1 MHYGRT
7 LALRGDLPGIQCDAP
22 LSGNTYMSV
31 DQPRNLSASVR
42 QRLLN
47 IAKRDGEAFDL
58 VLTRYALERLL
69 YRLGQSQYHG
79 QFLLKGAMLFAV
91 WGGESHRPTRDVDLL
106 GFGSSELPQVV
117 QIFQDICQEAVES
130 DGLEFLPDTVR
141 AMEIR
146 EDQEYQGVRVS
157 FEARLGNAV
166 IPIQI
171 DIGYGDAVTP
181 APEDITYPTVL
192 DFAAPKLRAYPI
204 YTVVAE
210 KFQAMVWLGIANSRM
225 KDFYDIWIIMQK
237 FPFEGHV
244 LSTAIE
250 ATFARRK
257 TPLPT
262 EAPLALTLTFA
273 NDAGKQTQWKAF
285 LRKNALP
292 ASGMAFPDII
302 KALHDFLMPPT
313 LASTKGLAFK
323 TQWPVGGLW
332 QPETEQI

>member
-1 MHYGRT
+1 
-7 LALRGDLPGIQCDAP
+7 
-22 LSGNTYMSV
+22 MSI
-31 DQPRNLSASVR
+31 DQPSNLPASVR

-91 WGGESHRPTRDVDLL
+91 WGGEAHRPTRDVDLL

-117 QIFQDICQEAVES
+117 QIFQDICQEAVEP
-130 DGLEFLPDTVR
+130 DGLEFLPATMR
-141 AMEIR
+141 AIEIR

-171 DIGYGDAVTP
+171 DIGYCDAVTP

-192 DFAAPKLRAYPI
+192 DFAAPKIRAYPI
-204 YTVVAE
+204 YSVVAE

-225 KDFYDIWIIMQK
+225 KDFYDILVIMQK
-237 FPFEGHV
+237 FPLEGQV

-250 ATFARRK
+250 ATFARRQ

-262 EAPLALTLTFA
+262 EAPLALAKVFA
-273 NDAGKQTQWKAF
+273 NDAAKQTQWKAF

-292 ASGMAFPDII
+292 VDDLAFPEII
-302 KALHDFLMPPT
+302 TALHDFLMPPT
-313 LASTKGLAFK
+313 LASAKGLAFNANWPAGGSWQSK
-323 TQWPVGGLW
+323 TDTIAPGNA
-332 QPETEQI
+332 PTHRKKKSIK

>member
-1 MHYGRT
+1 
-7 LALRGDLPGIQCDAP
+7 
-22 LSGNTYMSV
+22 MSV
-31 DQPRNLSASVR
+31 SQPSNLPASVR

-47 IAKRDGEAFDL
+47 IAKRDGEAFEL

-91 WGGESHRPTRDVDLL
+91 WGGEAHRPTRDVDLL
-106 GFGSSELPQVV
+106 GFGTSELSQVV
-117 QIFQDICQEAVES
+117 KIFQDICQVSVEA
-130 DGLEFLPDTVR
+130 DGLEFLPDTMR
-141 AMEIR
+141 AIEIR

-192 DFAAPKLRAYPI
+192 DFSAPKLRAYPI
-204 YTVVAE
+204 YSVVAE

-237 FPFEGHV
+237 FPFEGHI
-244 LSTAIE
+244 LGEAIE
-250 ATFARRK
+250 ATFARRQ

-262 EAPLALTLTFA
+262 EAPLALTQAFA
-273 NDAGKQTQWKAF
+273 NDAAKQIQWKAF
-285 LRKNALP
+285 LRKNALS
-292 ASGMAFPDII
+292 AGDLTFPDII
-302 KALHDFLMPPT
+302 TALHDFLMPPT
-313 LASTKGLAFK
+313 LASAEGFAFNDNWPARGAWQTKMKADN
-323 TQWPVGGLW
+323 
-332 QPETEQI
+332 

>member
-1 MHYGRT
+1 
-7 LALRGDLPGIQCDAP
+7 
-22 LSGNTYMSV
+22 MSA
-31 DQPRNLSASVR
+31 DQPSNLPASVR

-69 YRLGQSQYHG
+69 FRLGQSRYHD

-91 WGGESHRPTRDVDLL
+91 WGGEVHRPTRDVDLL
-106 GFGSSELPQVV
+106 GFGTSELPQVV
-117 QIFQDICQEAVES
+117 KIFQDICQLSVQP
-130 DGLEFLPDTVR
+130 DGLEFLTDTMH
-141 AMEIR
+141 AIEIR
-146 EDQEYQGVRVS
+146 EDQEYQGVRVLL
-157 FEARLGNAV
+157 EARLENAV

-204 YTVVAE
+204 YSVVAE

-237 FPFEGHV
+237 FPLEGLV

-250 ATFARRK
+250 ATFTRRQ
-257 TPLPT
+257 TLLPT
-262 EAPLALTLTFA
+262 EVPLALTQVFA
-273 NDAGKQTQWKAF
+273 NDAAKQTQWKAF

-292 ASGMAFPDII
+292 VGNMVFPDII
-302 KALHDFLMPPT
+302 KAIHDFLMPPT
-313 LASTKGLAFK
+313 LASAKGLAFNAN
-323 TQWPVGGLW
+323 WPAGGSW
-332 QPETEQI
+332 QTKADTNTRGNDTNPPKHNKH

>member
-1 MHYGRT
+1 
-7 LALRGDLPGIQCDAP
+7 
-22 LSGNTYMSV
+22 MSV
-31 DQPRNLSASVR
+31 DQLSNLPASVR

-91 WGGESHRPTRDVDLL
+91 WGGEAHRPTRDVDLL
-106 GFGSSELPQVV
+106 GFGTSELPQVV
-117 QIFQDICQEAVES
+117 KIFQDICQVSVEP
-130 DGLEFLPDTVR
+130 DGLDFLPGTMR
-141 AMEIR
+141 AIEIR

-157 FEARLGNAV
+157 FEARLEKAV

-192 DFAAPKLRAYPI
+192 DFAAPKLRAYPL

-237 FPFEGHV
+237 FSIEGQV
-244 LSTAIE
+244 LSTAIG
-250 ATFARRK
+250 ATFARRQ

-262 EAPLALTLTFA
+262 EAPLALTQAFA
-273 NDAGKQTQWKAF
+273 NDAAKQTQWKAF

-292 ASGMAFPDII
+292 VDDLTFPDII
-302 KALHDFLMPPT
+302 EALHDFLMPPT
-313 LASTKGLAFK
+313 EASAKGLTFK
-323 TQWPVGGLW
+323 ADWPANGSW
-332 QPETEQI
+332 QTKAE

>member
-1 MHYGRT
+1 
-7 LALRGDLPGIQCDAP
+7 
-22 LSGNTYMSV
+22 MSV
-31 DQPRNLSASVR
+31 DHPRNLSASVR

-47 IAKRDGEAFDL
+47 IARRDGEAFDL

-69 YRLGQSQYHG
+69 YRLGQSKFHD

-91 WGGESHRPTRDVDLL
+91 WGGEVHRPTRDVDLL
-106 GFGSSELPQVV
+106 GFGTSELSQVEN
-117 QIFQDICQEAVES
+117 IFREICQQPVEA
-130 DGLEFLPDTVR
+130 DGLAFFPANMRVL
-141 AMEIR
+141 EIR

-157 FEARLGNAV
+157 FEARLEHAV

-181 APEDITYPTVL
+181 APENITYPTML
-192 DFAAPKLRAYPI
+192 DFAAPKLRAYPL

-237 FPFEGHV
+237 FSFEGQI
-244 LSTAIE
+244 LSQAVD

-262 EAPLALTLTFA
+262 NAPLALTPMFA
-273 NDAGKQTQWKAF
+273 NDAAKQTQWKAF

-292 ASGMAFPDII
+292 VDGKTFPDII
-302 KALHDFLMPPT
+302 TTLHDFLMPPT
-313 LASTKGLAFK
+313 LAAASGLPFNA
-323 TQWPVGGLW
+323 TWTSGAAWRINSQ
-332 QPETEQI
+332 

>member
-1 MHYGRT
+1 MSENQPSN
-7 LALRGDLPGIQCDAP
+7 LP
-22 LSGNTYMSV
+22 
-31 DQPRNLSASVR
+31 ASVR

-69 YRLGQSQYHG
+69 YRLGQSQYHD

-106 GFGSSELPQVV
+106 GFGTSELPLVEK
-117 QIFQDICQEAVES
+117 IFQDICQVSVEP
-130 DGLEFLPDTVR
+130 DGLEFIPDTMR
-141 AMEIR
+141 AIEIR

-181 APEDITYPTVL
+181 APEDIIYPTVL

-225 KDFYDIWIIMQK
+225 KDFYDIWIIMRK
-237 FPFEGHV
+237 FPFEGKI
-244 LSTAIE
+244 LSQAVE

-257 TPLPT
+257 TPLPMN
-262 EAPLALTLTFA
+262 APLALTKMFA
-273 NDAGKQTQWKAF
+273 NDAAKQTQWKAF
-285 LRKNALP
+285 LRKNTLP
-292 ASGMAFPDII
+292 VNGMTFPDII
-302 KALHDFLMPPT
+302 TALHGFLMPPT
-313 LASTKGLAFK
+313 LAAASGLAFNA
-323 TQWPVGGLW
+323 TWTSGGAW
-332 QPETEQI
+332 QTKSQQV

>member
-1 MHYGRT
+1 
-7 LALRGDLPGIQCDAP
+7 
-22 LSGNTYMSV
+22 MSV
-31 DQPRNLSASVR
+31 DQPSNLPASVR

-91 WGGESHRPTRDVDLL
+91 WGGEAHRPTRDVDLL

-117 QIFQDICQEAVES
+117 RIFQDICQVSVAP
-130 DGLEFLPDTVR
+130 DGLEFLPDTIR
-141 AMEIR
+141 AIEIR

-157 FEARLGNAV
+157 FEACLENAV

-171 DIGYGDAVTP
+171 DIGFGDAVTP

-192 DFAAPKLRAYPI
+192 NFAAPKLRAYPL

-225 KDFYDIWIIMQK
+225 KDFYDIWVIMQK
-237 FPFEGHV
+237 FPFEGHI
-244 LSTAIE
+244 LGEAIE
-250 ATFARRK
+250 ATFARRN
-257 TPLPT
+257 TPLPS
-262 EAPLALTLTFA
+262 EAPLALTQVFA
-273 NDAGKQTQWKAF
+273 NDAAKQTQWKAF
-285 LRKNALP
+285 LRKNALQVDDLT
-292 ASGMAFPDII
+292 FPDII

-313 LASTKGLAFK
+313 LACAKVLAFNAN
-323 TQWPVGGLW
+323 WPAGGSW
-332 QPETEQI
+332 QSKAE

>member
-1 MHYGRT
+1 
-7 LALRGDLPGIQCDAP
+7 
-22 LSGNTYMSV
+22 MSV
-31 DQPRNLSASVR
+31 DQPRNLAASVR

-69 YRLGQSQYHG
+69 YRLGQSKYHD

-91 WGGESHRPTRDVDLL
+91 WGGEIHRPTRDVDLL
-106 GFGSSELPQVV
+106 GFGTSELPQVEK
-117 QIFQDICQEAVES
+117 FFRDICQESVEP
-130 DGLEFLPDTVR
+130 DGLEFLPDTMR

-146 EDQEYQGVRVS
+146 EDQEYQGVRVL
-157 FEARLGNAV
+157 FEARLENAV

-210 KFQAMVWLGIANSRM
+210 KFQAMVWLGIVNSRM
-225 KDFYDIWIIMQK
+225 KDFYDLWIIMRK
-237 FPFEGHV
+237 FPFEGEISECGNRGH
-244 LSTAIE
+244 LCAAQYSLADRSPFSPDTSI
-250 ATFARRK
+250 RQRCGK
-257 TPLPT
+257 TNAVESL
-262 EAPLALTLTFA
+262 
-273 NDAGKQTQWKAF
+273 

-292 ASGMAFPDII
+292 VDDLTFPDII
-302 KALHDFLMPPT
+302 TALHDFLMPPT
-313 LASTKGLAFK
+313 TAARTGISFHAT
-323 TQWPVGGLW
+323 WPAGGSW
-332 QPETEQI
+332 QTLPSE

>member
-1 MHYGRT
+1 
-7 LALRGDLPGIQCDAP
+7 
-22 LSGNTYMSV
+22 MSV

-69 YRLGQSQYHG
+69 YRLGQSRYRD

-106 GFGSSELPQVV
+106 GFGTSELSYVMKV
-117 QIFQDICQEAVES
+117 FQDICREAVDA
-130 DGLEFLPDTVR
+130 DGLEFIPDTVR
-141 AMEIR
+141 AMEFR
-146 EDQEYQGVRVS
+146 EDQEYQGVRVL
-157 FEARLGNAV
+157 FEAHLDNAV

-192 DFAAPKLRAYPI
+192 DFAAPRLRAYPL

-237 FPFEGHV
+237 FPFEGDV
-244 LSTAIE
+244 LSAAIK
-250 ATFARRK
+250 ATFDRRK

-262 EAPLALTLTFA
+262 EAPLALTSSFA
-273 NDAGKQTQWKAF
+273 NDAAKQTQWKAF
-285 LRKNALP
+285 LRKNALS
-292 ASGMAFPDII
+292 ADNLTFPNII
-302 KALHDFLMPPT
+302 TALHDFLMPPT
-313 LASTKGLAFK
+313 LASAKGWAFNAN
-323 TQWPVGGLW
+323 WPAGGSW
-332 QPETEQI
+332 KIKKKQN

>member
-1 MHYGRT
+1 
-7 LALRGDLPGIQCDAP
+7 
-22 LSGNTYMSV
+22 MSV

-47 IAKRDGEAFDL
+47 IARRDGEAFDL

-69 YRLGQSQYHG
+69 YRLGQSKFHD

-91 WGGESHRPTRDVDLL
+91 WDGEVHRPTRDVDLL
-106 GFGSSELPQVV
+106 GFGASELAEVEN
-117 QIFQDICQEAVES
+117 IFREICQQPVEA
-130 DGLEFLPDTVR
+130 DGLEFYSDNMR
-141 AMEIR
+141 ALEIR

-157 FEARLGNAV
+157 FEARLENAV

-181 APEDITYPTVL
+181 APENITYPTML
-192 DFAAPKLRAYPI
+192 DFAAPKLRAYPL

-237 FPFEGHV
+237 FSFKGQV
-244 LSTAIE
+244 LSQAVE

-257 TPLPT
+257 TPLPMS
-262 EAPLALTLTFA
+262 APLALTQVFA
-273 NDAGKQTQWKAF
+273 NDAAKQTQWKAF

-292 ASGMAFPDII
+292 VDGKTFPDII
-302 KALHDFLMPPT
+302 TALHDFLMPPT
-313 LASTKGLAFK
+313 LAAASGLTFNSTW
-323 TQWPVGGLW
+323 TSGGTW
-332 QPETEQI
+332 QFNSQQI

>member
-1 MHYGRT
+1 MNVDRPSN
-7 LALRGDLPGIQCDAP
+7 LP
-22 LSGNTYMSV
+22 
-31 DQPRNLSASVR
+31 ASVR

-69 YRLGQSQYHG
+69 YRLGQSQHHG

-91 WGGESHRPTRDVDLL
+91 WGGEAHRPTRDVDLL
-106 GFGSSELPQVV
+106 GFGTSELPQVMK
-117 QIFQDICQEAVES
+117 IFQNICQVSVEP
-130 DGLEFLPDTVR
+130 DGLDFLPDTMH
-141 AMEIR
+141 AIEIR
-146 EDQEYQGVRVS
+146 EDQEYQGVRVL
-157 FEARLGNAV
+157 FEARLENAV
-166 IPIQI
+166 IPIQV

-237 FPFEGHV
+237 FPLKGQV
-244 LSTAIE
+244 LSAAIE
-250 ATFARRK
+250 ATFARRQ

-262 EAPLALTLTFA
+262 EAPLGLTQEFA
-273 NDAGKQTQWKAF
+273 NDAAKQTQWKAF

-292 ASGMAFPDII
+292 VDDMTFPDII
-302 KALHDFLMPPT
+302 TALHDFLMPP
-313 LASTKGLAFK
+313 ASAAK
-323 TQWPVGGLW
+323 TGVPFHATWPAGGSW
-332 QPETEQI
+332 QILSNE

>member
-1 MHYGRT
+1 
-7 LALRGDLPGIQCDAP
+7 
-22 LSGNTYMSV
+22 MSV
-31 DQPRNLSASVR
+31 NQPSNLAASVR

-47 IAKRDGEAFDL
+47 IAKQNGEAFDL

-69 YRLGQSQYHG
+69 YRLGQSKYHS

-106 GFGSSELPQVV
+106 GFGTSDLEQVKS
-117 QIFQDICQEAVES
+117 IFHDICLESVEP
-130 DGLEFLPDTVR
+130 DGLVFLPDTMRVI
-141 AMEIR
+141 EIR
-146 EDQEYQGVRVS
+146 EAQEYQGVRVL
-157 FEARLGNAV
+157 FEAHLGNA
-166 IPIQI
+166 ITPIQI

-192 DFAAPKLRAYPI
+192 DFAAPKLRAYPL

-237 FPFEGHV
+237 FPLEGQV

-250 ATFARRK
+250 ATFARRQ

-262 EAPLALTLTFA
+262 EAPLALTQVFA
-273 NDAGKQTQWKAF
+273 NDVAKQTQWKAF

-292 ASGMAFPDII
+292 MDGLTFPDII
-302 KALHDFLMPPT
+302 TALHDFLMSPT
-313 LASTKGLAFK
+313 LASAKGLAFNAR
-323 TQWPVGGLW
+323 WPAGGSW
-332 QPETEQI
+332 QSKAE